1 MGVTNL
7 IDFST
12 SCPWELYLFACW
24 HFFAGATFYS
34 FDVCPYLTSNP
45 CTDAERLWE
54 RIVALTLVYVG
65 VIVSL

>member
-24 HFFAGATFYS
+24 HLFAGATFYL
-34 FDVCPYLTSNP
+34 FDACTYLASNP
-45 CTDAERLWE
+45 CTDAELLWE
-54 RIVALTLVYVG
+54 RIVAQSLVYVG